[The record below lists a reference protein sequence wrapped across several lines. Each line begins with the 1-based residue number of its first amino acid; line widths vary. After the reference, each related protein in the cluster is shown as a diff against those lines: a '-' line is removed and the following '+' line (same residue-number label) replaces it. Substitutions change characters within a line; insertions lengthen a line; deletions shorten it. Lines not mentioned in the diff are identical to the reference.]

1 MEGDDSKRDD
11 LLQELE
17 ALRKRVAEFEAAE
30 AERRKAESRLHAQ
43 HRFLE
48 SLLDNIEAGIVA
60 CDATGTLTFFNKATR
75 EIHGLPAAPLP
86 PEQWADHYDLY
97 LSDGKTKMKKDEV
110 PLFRALRGERVH
122 AVEMVIAPKQ
132 GPARTVLASGQPIIE
147 QRGEK
152 IGAVVAM
159 HDITPLKQHEQ
170 KLRGA
175 QDELEVRIQQ
185 RTAELAQSN
194 ANLIR
199 AKETAESANRAK
211 SVFLANMSHE
221 IRTPMNAILG
231 MSQLLLE
238 TELSRAQREHLS
250 TIVDSGESLLT
261 IINDILDLS
270 KIEAE
275 RIQIDQVPFSLEGN
289 IFEAVR
295 PLAVKA
301 NEKGLEL
308 IVDMGA
314 EAPLVIGD
322 PMRLRQI
329 LTNLVGNAIKF
340 TDSGEV
346 VVTVRTDGTSDQEM
360 AVRLEVSDTGIGIAE
375 DRLSHVFDPFEQ
387 ADSTTTRRF
396 GGTGL
401 GLAIV
406 SRLTGLMGGTVE
418 AESEVGEG
426 TRFCVT
432 LPFKLEPERPSPIP
446 GRTPRHFQGVRV
458 LIIDDHQIYRK
469 VLGRTVSRWGMNPTQ
484 VKHGEEAAIAFRE
497 AREDGRNFDVLLVDW
512 EMPAM
517 NGLKFVENICRKEKR
532 AHQII
537 VMLPP
542 QRKPE
547 DISWCERLGIGACL
561 AKPVKPSGLLDAI
574 CAVLQGSRSS
584 EVVAQES
591 PLSASTSLRTLR
603 ILLAEDSLVNQKLA
617 VALLRKH
624 GHDVVVAD
632 DGRQALSAAKKQE
645 FDLILMDVQMPEMDG
660 YEATA
665 AIRKYE
671 RKQGVHTPIVALTA
685 HAMTGDRERCLEA
698 GMDEYVT
705 KPIRSEQLFDTI
717 ELVLTQYELVGLA
730 DDEEN
735 VPPITTI
742 DWQLALRAFGNDRLR
757 LNTFVEAM
765 VETLPELLESV
776 EQTIRSGDGPG
787 LQISAR
793 TLRETIRYLG
803 VDDIARAAF
812 ALERMGRDDR
822 VREAQELFAVFNRRI
837 EQIQEG
843 CAGYLREQASDKA
856 V

>member
-1 MEGDDSKRDD
+1 M
-11 LLQELE
+11 LLEVE
-17 ALRKRVAEFEAAE
+17 TLRKRVAEFEAAE
-30 AERRKAESRLHAQ
+30 TNRRDVETRLHGQ
-43 HRFLE
+43 YRFLE
-48 SLLDNIEAGIVA
+48 ALLDNIEAGIVA
-60 CDATGTLTFFNKATR
+60 CDATGTLTFFNRATR
-75 EIHGLPAAPLP
+75 EFHGLPAAPLP
-86 PEQWADHYDLY
+86 PDQWADHYDLY
-97 LSDGKTKMKKDEV
+97 LPDGKTKMEKGEV
-110 PLFRALRGERVH
+110 PLYRALRGERVH
-122 AVEMVIAPKQ
+122 GVEFVIAPKH
-132 GPARTVLASGQPIIE
+132 GPARTLLASGQPIID
-147 QRGEK
+147 QRGQK
-152 IGAVVAM
+152 VGAVVAM

-170 KLRGA
+170 RLLGT
-175 QDELEVRIQQ
+175 QDELEIRIQQ

-194 ANLIR
+194 ADLIR
-199 AKETAESANRAK
+199 AKEAAESANRAK
-211 SVFLANMSHE
+211 SAFLANMSHE

-250 TIVDSGESLLT
+250 TIVESGESLLT

-275 RIQIDQVPFSLEGN
+275 KIEIAQVPFSLEDN
-289 IFEAVR
+289 LFEVIR
-295 PLAVKA
+295 SLAVKA

-308 IVDMGA
+308 IVDIA
-314 EAPLVIGD
+314 VPAPIVVGD

-329 LTNLVGNAIKF
+329 LINLVGNAIKF

-346 VVTVRTDGTSDQEM
+346 VVTVKTTDTSDQETI
-360 AVRLEVSDTGIGIAE
+360 VSLEVSDTGIGIPE

-387 ADSTTTRRF
+387 ADSTATRRF

-406 SRLTGLMGGTVE
+406 SRLLRLMGGDVD
-418 AESEVGEG
+418 AHSKVGEG

-432 LPFKLEPERPSPIP
+432 LPFKMESELPTPIP
-446 GRTPRHFQGVRV
+446 GRTPRHFQGIRV
-458 LIIDDHQIYRK
+458 LIVDDHPIYRD
-469 VLGRTVSRWGMNPTQ
+469 VLSQMVGQWGMISTH
-484 VKHGEEAAIAFRE
+484 VAHGVEATEAFRA
-497 AREDGRNFDVLLVDW
+497 AREDDQEFDVVLVDW

-517 NGLKFVENICRKEKR
+517 NGLKFVEKVCGDEQCANR
-532 AHQII
+532 II

-547 DISWCERLGIGACL
+547 DVSWCDRLGIGACL
-561 AKPVKPSGLLDAI
+561 SKPIKPSGLLDAL
-574 CAVLQGSRSS
+574 CAVLQGPHSP
-584 EVVAQES
+584 EVVAPES
-591 PLSASTSLRTLR
+591 QLAPSTPLRTLR

-624 GHDVVVAD
+624 GHDVVIAD
-632 DGRQALSAAKKQE
+632 DGRKAVLAVKEQH

-671 RKQGVHTPIVALTA
+671 RTLKSRTPIIALTA

-717 ELVLTQYELVGLA
+717 EFVLAQHELVRSV
-730 DDEEN
+730 DDGE
-735 VPPITTI
+735 ITPAMTI
-742 DWQLALRAFGNDRLR
+742 DWQRALHALDNDPHR
-757 LNTFVEAM
+757 LNTLAEAL
-765 VETLPELLESV
+765 VETLPELIEAV
-776 EQTIRSGDGPG
+776 EQAVRSDDGPG
-787 LQISAR
+787 LQVAAR

-803 VDDIARAAF
+803 VDVIARSAF

-822 VREAQELFAVFNRRI
+822 VQEAQGLFRVFKPRI
-837 EQIQEG
+837 ERIQED
-843 CAGYLREQASDKA
+843 CADYLGSRSSGE
-856 V
+856 VP